1 LPPLITNTNPQPH
14 TTMSVTALSKK
25 QQKALL
31 FRQKQKSK
39 KTGEA
44 IPGDV
49 PEEDIQED
57 NDEAAPGDV
66 GIAAK
71 STKGES
77 STAGAASS
85 KKRKR
90 TGEDKDAEGPAED
103 LTDGLKGKVKNVGK
117 GKGKAW
123 EEEGEDGEKSGKK
136 SKKEV
141 KQRFILFI
149 GGSQLFGAPALS

>member
-1 LPPLITNTNPQPH
+1 
-14 TTMSVTALSKK
+14 MSVTALSKR

-31 FRQKQKSK
+31 FRQKQKAA

-57 NDEAAPGDV
+57 DDAEA
-66 GIAAK
+66 ITAK
-71 STKGES
+71 VTPETKGES
-77 STAGAASS
+77 STAG

-90 TGEDKDAEGPAED
+90 AVEEKEGEVQD
-103 LTDGLKGKVKNVGK
+103 LTDGLKGKTKDVGK

-123 EEEGEDGEKSGKK
+123 EDDAEGGEKSGKK
-136 SKKEV
+136 SKKEI

-149 GGSQLFGAPALS
+149 GEFITSVSRMLETYGCR